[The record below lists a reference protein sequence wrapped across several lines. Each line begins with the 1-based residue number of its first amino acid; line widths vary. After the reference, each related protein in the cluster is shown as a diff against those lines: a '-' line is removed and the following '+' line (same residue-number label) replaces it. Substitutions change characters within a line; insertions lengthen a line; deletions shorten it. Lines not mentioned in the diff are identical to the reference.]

1 MRSRASILHL
11 DLDAFFASVEQRDK
25 PSLRGKPVVVGGIGN
40 RGVVSTASYEARVF
54 GVRSAMP
61 TGEAR
66 RKAPHA
72 AYLTGRFA
80 AYRLASRQVMDVLAS
95 LSPLVE
101 PLSLDEAF
109 VDLEASP
116 EPPGFTTRELTD
128 YVTELKRRVAEI
140 TGGLTCS
147 VGVGSSKFMAK
158 LATELGKPDGCRI
171 VEPGTEVELIAPTGV
186 RAIPGVGPVT
196 MERLLRLGAH
206 TIGDLQKM
214 SLSELCRELGKS
226 SGAALHELAFARDD
240 RPVEV
245 DREAKSISVEDTFE
259 HDERDPERIRQIVTR
274 DARLVASR
282 VRAAGLFARTI
293 TCKVRTPDFTTYTRS
308 RTLDGA
314 TDRGEVIARIAQQLI
329 DGIDATQGTRA
340 QGIRLL
346 GVGVAGLTEIAQE
359 ELFDSAADELPGP
372 DDTGPGDPAS
382 KDPASKDPAG
392 SVTADDAGVIEDA
405 AEVVVATTG
414 AVPDSISP
422 GAAGE
427 DLAWQRRRPV
437 TYAPGVDV
445 EHTEHGRGWV
455 WGAGR
460 GRVTVRFETAE
471 TGPGPVRT
479 FAEDDPELSI
489 VEFPPPE

>member
-1 MRSRASILHL
+1 MRARSSILHL

-25 PSLRGKPVVVGGIGN
+25 PSLRGKPVVVGGIGH

-66 RKAPHA
+66 RKVPNA

-80 AYRLASRQVMDVLAS
+80 AYRLASRQVMDVLGS

-116 EPPGFTTRELTD
+116 EPPEFTVAGLTE
-128 YVTELKRRVAEI
+128 YVTELKRRVGEV

-171 VEPGTEVELIAPTGV
+171 VEPGTEVELIAPMGV

-214 SLSELCRELGKS
+214 SLGELSRELGK
-226 SGAALHELAFARDD
+226 AAGTGLHELAFARDD

-259 HDERDPERIRQIVTR
+259 HDERDPERIRQIVSR

-293 TCKVRTPDFTTYTRS
+293 TCKVRMPDFTTYTRS

-314 TDRGEVIARIAQQLI
+314 TDRAEVVGRIAQQLI
-329 DGIDATQGTRA
+329 DGIDTT

-346 GVGVAGLTEIAQE
+346 GVGVAGLTEVAQE
-359 ELFDSAADELPGP
+359 ELFDSDDGGS
-372 DDTGPGDPAS
+372 DDTAPSTEIDDQERNGTDPDQATV
-382 KDPASKDPAG
+382 A
-392 SVTADDAGVIEDA
+392 VIAPEVA
-405 AEVVVATTG
+405 AAEETAEVVVSTTG

-427 DLAWQRRRPV
+427 DLAWQRRHPV
-437 TYAPGVDV
+437 SYAPGIDV

-471 TGPGPVRT
+471 TPPGPVRT

-489 VEFPPPE
+489 VELPPPE